1 MSSWDVDE
9 IPERLGRYEVLLP
22 IASGGMAT
30 VYLAHSTGLAG
41 FEREVALKLTHGHLL
56 HNPEFVTAL
65 MDEARLAG
73 RIRHPNVVSVHDV
86 GEDGDRVYI
95 VMDYVEGDSLAGLQ
109 RKLKK
114 RDALLPLPI
123 ALRILDDVLGGLH
136 AAHELRDTDGTS
148 MGVVHRDVTP
158 HNILIGVDGV
168 SRLTDFGVAKAASR
182 LTNTAT
188 GLVKGKIAYLAPEQA
203 RGQRID
209 RTCDV
214 WAAGVVA
221 WELFSGMRLHD
232 GLNDAALMLKIVRD
246 APMRLSHLRSD
257 IPRPIDEA
265 VAGALTLDPRARHA
279 SAEVFAEVLVRA
291 AAAAG
296 IARAD
301 PREVKNFLL
310 PMVEAEL
317 GNRKNKV
324 THIRRGRGSMP
335 PVSERALRVDQ
346 GPTVAVVPISRP
358 PSSSS
363 SSHRVPLDATAE
375 DLEPRDRTSATVF
388 ETSDR
393 PPVVGSTQ
401 TLTAPRARA
410 RVWIL
415 AAVIPVSLIGF
426 FSIVALWSRPETAP
440 VSAPQ
445 IATQSPEP
453 HAAQAP
459 LPPPVEAPLV
469 PAEEADAAVIIS
481 PSQLAV
487 ESAEP
492 SPKVHGAPP
501 RRWPLTG
508 KPAPAAESPPAQ
520 PEPLGNPYNR

>member
-1 MSSWDVDE
+1 VSSWDTDE
-9 IPERLGRYEVLLP
+9 VPERLGRYEVLLP

-86 GEDGDRVYI
+86 GADGDRVYI

-114 RDALLPLPI
+114 RDAMLPLPV
-123 ALRILDDVLGGLH
+123 ALRILDDVLAGLH
-136 AAHELRDTDGTS
+136 AAHELKDTDGSS
-148 MGVVHRDVTP
+148 MNVVHRDVTP
-158 HNILIGVDGV
+158 HNILLGVDGV

-188 GLVKGKIAYLAPEQA
+188 GLVKGKIAYLSPEQA

-232 GLNDAALMLKIVRD
+232 GLNDAALMLKIVRE

-257 IPRPIDEA
+257 IPRPIDDA

-279 SAEVFAEVLVRA
+279 SAEVFAEALVAA

-296 IARAD
+296 VPRGDARD
-301 PREVKNFLL
+301 VKSFLA
-310 PMVEAEL
+310 PMVDAEL
-317 GNRKNKV
+317 THRKEKV
-324 THIRRGRGSMP
+324 TRIRRRRGSLP
-335 PVSERALRVDQ
+335 PASESGLRVQ
-346 GPTVAVVPISRP
+346 ETVAVVPISRP
-358 PSSSS
+358 PLPSSASSSQ
-363 SSHRVPLDATAE
+363 RIPLDATE
-375 DLEPRDRTSATVF
+375 ELEPRDRTSATVF
-388 ETSDR
+388 ETSER
-393 PPVVGSTQ
+393 LPVVGSTQ
-401 TLTAPRARA
+401 TLTAPRGRMG
-410 RVWIL
+410 VWL
-415 AAVIPVSLIGF
+415 VAALIPATLIGF
-426 FSIVALWSRPETAP
+426 FAVVALRSKPETAP

-445 IATQSPEP
+445 LTVQ
-453 HAAQAP
+453 
-459 LPPPVEAPLV
+459 PPPPNAAHAPVPVEDP
-469 PAEEADAAVIIS
+469 DAGSEVEVVD
-481 PSQLAV
+481 PSNLAV
-487 ESAEP
+487 ESSEP
-492 SPKVHGAPP
+492 TPRVHGAPAAT
-501 RRWPLTG
+501 RRRPVSG
-508 KPAPAAESPPAQ
+508 KPAVEVLPTQ
-520 PEPLGNPYNR
+520 PRPLENPYNK